1 MYRTLRFQL
10 ITLMVVTVASVL
22 ATSLWVDTH
31 LSERALMRD
40 LRGGALALLEATS
53 RHWANSSAPDQLRD
67 ALTTLV
73 EARPHVRAI
82 NIVRLTDT
90 GAALA
95 LTTRQKAP
103 ATTDL
108 TADEIQ
114 TLRHGAPVTGDDLND
129 HWHMAIPLVRNGT
142 VEGAAE
148 VEVGWARL
156 HRLQQQLR
164 VIDGTFFLSSILL
177 ISLAL
182 TVLLERRVTHPVASL
197 VGAMRRAEA
206 GGLDARVADM
216 GGGEFGSLGRSF
228 NSMLGQIEDL
238 TNGLESRVR
247 QATRDLAERN
257 RQLQD
262 ANERLW
268 RAQLDVVRS
277 ERFAALGQMAATIA
291 HELGTPLNSVLGY
304 TQLLLRAAPPPGDA
318 AKLSIIESQVERMIE
333 VIRSVL
339 DRTRNRRAPKVPVAI
354 QPLIDEALTL
364 VSNRPGA
371 RGLTVGA
378 DQVPADLPPVPGD
391 AIGLRQVLLNLLN
404 NAIDATE
411 PPGTVTVGAAV
422 VPENGAAGNGRQL
435 EIRVTDTGRGLG
447 PDEVRRVFEPFY
459 TTKEP
464 GRGTGLGLSIVDHIV
479 RAHGG
484 RVIVES
490 QLGLGTTM
498 RLRLPLED

>member
-1 MYRTLRFQL
+1 
-10 ITLMVVTVASVL
+10 
-22 ATSLWVDTH
+22 
-31 LSERALMRD
+31 
-40 LRGGALALLEATS
+40 
-53 RHWANSSAPDQLRD
+53 
-67 ALTTLV
+67 
-73 EARPHVRAI
+73 
-82 NIVRLTDT
+82 
-90 GAALA
+90 
-95 LTTRQKAP
+95 
-103 ATTDL
+103 
-108 TADEIQ
+108 
-114 TLRHGAPVTGDDLND
+114 
-129 HWHMAIPLVRNGT
+129 
-142 VEGAAE
+142 
-148 VEVGWARL
+148 
-156 HRLQQQLR
+156 
-164 VIDGTFFLSSILL
+164 
-177 ISLAL
+177 
-182 TVLLERRVTHPVASL
+182 
-197 VGAMRRAEA
+197 
-206 GGLDARVADM
+206 
-216 GGGEFGSLGRSF
+216 
-228 NSMLGQIEDL
+228 MLGQIEDL

-247 QATRDLAERN
+247 QATRDLAEKN

-333 VIRSVL
+333 TIRSVL
-339 DRTRNRRAPKVPVAI
+339 DRTRNRRAPKAPVAI
-354 QPLIDEALTL
+354 RPLIDEALTL

-371 RGLTVGA
+371 RGLTVGV
-378 DQVPADLPPVPGD
+378 DQVPSDLPPVPGD

-422 VPENGAAGNGRQL
+422 VSENGAAGSGRQL
-435 EIRVTDTGRGLG
+435 EIRVADTGRGLG